1 MQPYLPRLF
10 VAELYSTRLNPL
22 QELEDYF
29 YYVQLHS
36 HGIDMLETRQV
47 STYIPLEEIPSL
59 MRAMGFYPSEEEV
72 SPLFLLLLKKK
83 NEKERE

>member
-1 MQPYLPRLF
+1 MQPYLPRLL
-10 VAELYSTRLNPL
+10 VAELYSTRLNLL

-72 SPLFLLLLKKK
+72 SPLFLLLLKK